1 MKTMV
6 LRRGNGLA
14 GVIWESGGGLDNHV
28 WIVGDVLVSFS
39 GMKNEVVCLC
49 RTNHQYIV
57 LVGKLSREATLSR
70 ARYTVVDLT

>member
-14 GVIWESGGGLDNHV
+14 GVIWESGGGLDSHL

-39 GMKNEVVCLC
+39 DMKIEVECLC
-49 RTNHQYIV
+49 STNRQYIV
-57 LVGKLSREATLSR
+57 LVGKLSREATLIR
-70 ARYTVVDLT
+70 ARYTVGDLT